1 MTDEQK
7 QSVIDTLGNH
17 YSSKIIEWLTHTKG
31 IFNEKG
37 MPFSST
43 SIRQIVNGNQPNLE
57 VEVAIAELV
66 AEQRK
71 KIKRKN
77 KILK

>member
-1 MTDEQK
+1 MTKEQK

-17 YSSKIIEWLTHTKG
+17 YSIKVIEWLTTKQ
-31 IFNEKG
+31 IFNENG
-37 MPFSST
+37 MPFSSV